1 VQAEIV
7 AVGDELLSGDILNSN
22 ASWLGGQLAAAGIA
36 VTRAVVVGDR
46 VDDIRGAIAEALGRA
61 GAVVL
66 TGGLGPTSDDVTR
79 EALAAAA
86 GVPLVRDAHLQ
97 ATLSRRLGR
106 AGRPVPDINFRQA
119 DLPTGATPLPNPVGT
134 APGIALEIGA
144 GIAVA
149 LPGPSHEMQAM
160 FTESAGPLLARR
172 AGTGTVLVTRLLRT
186 TGMWESTVNEALA
199 AEVERVRAAGNPV
212 IAFLASEGQ
221 TRVKITATGRDR
233 EEALALIAP
242 VEAVAR
248 AALGRHLFGVDAD
261 TLEGV
266 TLAALADAGAT
277 LACAESLTGGLLGAR
292 LTAVPGASAV
302 FLGGVVAYATAAKAA
317 QLGVPVDLL
326 DSQGAVSA
334 ATATAMAAGVRER
347 FGATY
352 GLGLTGVAGPDPQE
366 GHPPGTVHIAL
377 AGPGVARAVALTL
390 PGDRERVRIY
400 SAVAAVDLVRRTL
413 MTDVDA
419 PER

>member
-1 VQAEIV
+1 
-7 AVGDELLSGDILNSN
+7 
-22 ASWLGGQLAAAGIA
+22 
-36 VTRAVVVGDR
+36 
-46 VDDIRGAIAEALGRA
+46 
-61 GAVVL
+61 
-66 TGGLGPTSDDVTR
+66 
-79 EALAAAA
+79 
-86 GVPLVRDAHLQ
+86 
-97 ATLSRRLGR
+97 
-106 AGRPVPDINFRQA
+106 
-119 DLPTGATPLPNPVGT
+119 
-134 APGIALEIGA
+134 
-144 GIAVA
+144 
-149 LPGPSHEMQAM
+149 
-160 FTESAGPLLARR
+160 
-172 AGTGTVLVTRLLRT
+172 
-186 TGMWESTVNEALA
+186 
-199 AEVERVRAAGNPV
+199 
-212 IAFLASEGQ
+212 
-221 TRVKITATGRDR
+221 
-233 EEALALIAP
+233 
-242 VEAVAR
+242 
-248 AALGRHLFGVDAD
+248 
-261 TLEGV
+261 
-266 TLAALADAGAT
+266 
-277 LACAESLTGGLLGAR
+277 
-292 LTAVPGASAV
+292 V